1 MLPQTLGE
9 DMHRVDLVVEGAVR
23 KIERQFHDLN
33 KGGEALTVDG
43 GTSNHAIVSPV
54 SHGGSCVYVVPVER
68 YLHHFSWDEA
78 KHPHR
83 RPLSE
88 IYTSIGDDIAEFGPK
103 HSRGNVKG
111 SPVAPHS
118 SRYRQPFDF
127 VEGDACLYTV
137 TILKGQYQSGSYDQ
151 DGNFEPGTLL
161 DYVEKFKL
169 AAREKRFMARDFT
182 FDPTS
187 HATNETLV
195 AELEVEVN
203 RLYSGLLRW
212 CKAHF
217 GETFIAWMHVKA
229 VRVFVESVLRYGLPV
244 NFVAMLFKPK
254 AGRDKKLRQALD
266 KRYEHL
272 QPPQFAAVDD
282 SAAAAAV
289 EYFPYVSN
297 SFTPLSF

>member
-43 GTSNHAIVSPV
+43 GTSNHAITSPV
-54 SHGGSCVYVVPVER
+54 SHGGSYVSVVPVER

-88 IYTSIGDDIAEFGPK
+88 IVSIIQ
-103 HSRGNVKG
+103 SV
-111 SPVAPHS
+111 
-118 SRYRQPFDF
+118 Q
-127 VEGDACLYTV
+127 GDACLYTV